1 MTIYEGPNKKWPRHF
16 NAQWYSDST
25 TRITVKGECVTI
37 HFKSDDNIT
46 ANGWKMHWK
55 VQFVL
60 PPPPTLKVTAPT
72 ACPLTEL
79 TFEFGYPVP
88 CDQIVPGNFGLLGP
102 GGSKIIS
109 AVALDCVNGK
119 ATRFELQFDPPLDRP
134 VNYRVSFTYK

>member
-1 MTIYEGPNKKWPRHF
+1 MRDHTFLK
-16 NAQWYSDST
+16 A
-25 TRITVKGECVTI
+25 VT
-37 HFKSDDNIT
+37 NIT

-55 VQFVL
+55 VQL
-60 PPPPTLKVTAPT
+60 YYRPQDPESNSTNGLS
-72 ACPLTEL
+72 LTEL

-119 ATRFELQFDPPLDRP
+119 ATRFEA
-134 VNYRVSFTYK
+134 TI